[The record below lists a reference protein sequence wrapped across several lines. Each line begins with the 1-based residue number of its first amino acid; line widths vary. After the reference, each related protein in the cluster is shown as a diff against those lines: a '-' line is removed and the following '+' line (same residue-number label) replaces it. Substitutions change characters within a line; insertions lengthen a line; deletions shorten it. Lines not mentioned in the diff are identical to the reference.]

1 MKRSWREYKFSQP
14 IPTFEYCDIIRTFAM
29 PDVIDSM
36 VKDLPKEIL
45 VQVTQYLIEQ
55 IAKEEK

>member
-1 MKRSWREYKFSQP
+1 
-14 IPTFEYCDIIRTFAM
+14 M